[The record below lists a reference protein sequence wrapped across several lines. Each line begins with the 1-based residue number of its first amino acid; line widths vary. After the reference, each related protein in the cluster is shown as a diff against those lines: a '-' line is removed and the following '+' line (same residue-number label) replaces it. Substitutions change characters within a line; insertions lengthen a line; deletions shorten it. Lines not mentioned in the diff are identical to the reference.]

1 MSSNSNRKK
10 KGLPKNEK
18 SNTNKVGVFN
28 KFNGLSKN
36 KTFLGIVTV
45 LVAFVLIAVVL
56 DFSGLVGNVSFIS
69 NGSSS
74 NNSNSSLP
82 TYIPAGQFVNISS
95 GNIGPKNQVNIYVMS
110 WRGCP
115 IGASESWFWYLY
127 INQTYHNRPGYIL
140 NSSYGHVSS
149 SEDAFYPVPGL
160 LFKNFTFNNSNNV
173 KVNFHIDYVYPQY
186 LPGAHNQVLVDAGI
200 STLQSTAPPNFP
212 PAAINDFINYQT
224 NVPTDANKTTT
235 EPLAN
240 FAGHLTTCIIISGNH
255 GTYFLEGALFSPGIL
270 TNQTTSYMLD
280 YSASYQNIIY
290 NEHLISNVINTV
302 A

>member
-56 DFSGLVGNVSFIS
+56 DFSGLVGNLSFIS
-69 NGSSS
+69 NGNSN

-127 INQTYHNRPGYIL
+127 INQTYHNRQGYIL
-140 NSSYGHVSS
+140 NSSYGHTSS
-149 SEDAFYPVPGL
+149 SADAFYPVPGL
-160 LFKNFTFNNSNNV
+160 LFKNFSFTNSNNV
-173 KVNFHIDYVYPQY
+173 EVNFHIDYVYPQY
-186 LPGAHNQVLVDAGI
+186 LPVPHSQAVVNAGI
-200 STLQSTAPPNFP
+200 TTLKSTSNFSP
-212 PAAINDFINYQT
+212 TAINDFIDYQT
-224 NVPTDANKTTT
+224 IVPTDANKTTT

-240 FAGHLTTCIIISGNH
+240 YAGHLTTCIIISGNH
-255 GTYFLEGALFSPGIL
+255 GTYFFEGPFFNPGII
-270 TNQTTSYMLD
+270 QYKDTSYMLNN
-280 YSASYQNIIY
+280 SASYSNIY
-290 NEHLISNVINTV
+290 NDEVLISNVINTV